1 MRRSVMIDLSYRSKI
16 KDFHS
21 KMNHQFGSKILNIL
35 NGQVM
40 YEVFQT
46 NKFLEKGE
54 YIPFNEAMCSH
65 ETSVAIFSDEF
76 INLRALG
83 HKVSIQEYKNLTMTP
98 LKPLFEKEYKCIVL
112 WFGDDMFCQINM
124 LTVLAYLEQ
133 VAYKGKVFFNMV
145 NEMTYEIETTEIFLS
160 SYKKV
165 YQQVLIDHQFPH
177 IKVIPSI
184 FQGIKLYL
192 KYIKVDNEIVTY
204 IRENE
209 DRSQNELLENLFQSF
224 PQYGL
229 GDVQYLKIIETISK
243 V

>member
-1 MRRSVMIDLSYRSKI
+1 MRRSVMIDLSYREKI

-21 KMNHQFGSKILNIL
+21 KMNHQFGSEILNIL

-46 NKFLEKGE
+46 NKLLEKGE

-65 ETSVAIFSDEF
+65 ETSVAIFSEEF

-83 HKVSIQEYKNLTMTP
+83 HKVSIQEYRNLTMTP
-98 LKPLFEKEYKCIVL
+98 LKPLFEKEYKCIVS

-165 YQQVLIDHQFPH
+165 YQQVLIDHQFPN
-177 IKVIPSI
+177 IKVTPSI
-184 FQGIKLYL
+184 FQGIRLYME
-192 KYIKVDNEIVTY
+192 YIKADNEIITY
-204 IRENE
+204 IRKNQGQ
-209 DRSQNELLENLFQSF
+209 SQNELLENLFQSF

>member
-1 MRRSVMIDLSYRSKI
+1 MINLSYKSRI
-16 KDFHS
+16 KDFHN
-21 KMNHQFGSKILNIL
+21 KMNNQFGFKILNIL

-46 NKFLEKGE
+46 NKLLEKGE
-54 YIPFNEAMCSH
+54 HIPFNEAMCSH
-65 ETSVAIFSDEF
+65 DTSVAIFSDEF

-145 NEMTYEIETTEIFLS
+145 NEMTFEIETTEIFLS

-165 YQQVLIDHQFPH
+165 YQQVLINHQFPN
-177 IKVIPSI
+177 IKVIPSM
-184 FQGIKLYL
+184 FQGIRLYME
-192 KYIKVDNEIVTY
+192 YIKVDNEIVAY

-209 DRSQNELLENLFQSF
+209 DLPQNKLLDNLFQSF

>member
-1 MRRSVMIDLSYRSKI
+1 MRRSVMIDLSHRSKI

-98 LKPLFEKEYKCIVL
+98 LKPLFEKEYQCIVL
-112 WFGDDMFCQINM
+112 WFGEDMFCQINM
-124 LTVLAYLEQ
+124 LTILAYLEQ

-165 YQQVLIDHQFPH
+165 YQQVLIDHQFPN
-177 IKVIPSI
+177 IKVIPNM
-184 FQGIKLYL
+184 FQGIRLYME
-192 KYIKVDNEIVTY
+192 YIKVDNEIITY

-209 DRSQNELLENLFQSF
+209 NQSQNELLENLFQSF

-229 GDVQYLKIIETISK
+229 GDVQYLKIIETINK

>member
-1 MRRSVMIDLSYRSKI
+1 MIGLSHRSKI

-21 KMNHQFGSKILNIL
+21 KMNHQFGCKILNIL

-46 NKFLEKGE
+46 NKFFGKGE

-76 INLRALG
+76 IRLRALG

-165 YQQVLIDHQFPH
+165 YQQVLIDHQFPN
-177 IKVIPSI
+177 IKVIPSM
-184 FQGIKLYL
+184 FQGIRLYM
-192 KYIKVDNEIVTY
+192 KYIKADNEIITY
-204 IRENE
+204 IRENK
-209 DRSQNELLENLFQSF
+209 DQSQNELLGNLLQSF

-229 GDVQYLKIIETISK
+229 GDVQYLKIIETIGK

>member
-1 MRRSVMIDLSYRSKI
+1 MIGLSHRSKI

-21 KMNHQFGSKILNIL
+21 KMNHQFGCKILNIL

-46 NKFLEKGE
+46 NKLLEKGE

-165 YQQVLIDHQFPH
+165 YQQVLIDHQFPN
-177 IKVIPSI
+177 IKVIPSM
-184 FQGIKLYL
+184 FEGIRLYME
-192 KYIKVDNEIVTY
+192 YIKADNEIITY
-204 IRENE
+204 IRKNE
-209 DRSQNELLENLFQSF
+209 DQSQNELLENLFQSF

-229 GDVQYLKIIETISK
+229 GDVQYLKIIETIGK

>member
-1 MRRSVMIDLSYRSKI
+1 MIDLSYKSKI
-16 KDFHS
+16 KDFHN
-21 KMNHQFGSKILNIL
+21 KMNNQFGFKILNIL

-46 NKFLEKGE
+46 NKLLEKGE

-133 VAYKGKVFFNMV
+133 VTYKGKVFFNMV
-145 NEMTYEIETTEIFLS
+145 NETTYEIETIEIFLS
-160 SYKKV
+160 SYNKV
-165 YQQVLIDHQFPH
+165 YQQVLINHQFPH
-177 IKVIPSI
+177 IEVIPSI
-184 FQGIKLYL
+184 FQGIRLYM
-192 KYIKVDNEIVTY
+192 KYIEVDNEIVTY
-204 IRENE
+204 IRKNE
-209 DRSQNELLENLFQSF
+209 DKSQNELLENLFQSF

-229 GDVQYLKIIETISK
+229 GDVQYLKIIETIKK

>member
-1 MRRSVMIDLSYRSKI
+1 MIGLSHRSKI

-21 KMNHQFGSKILNIL
+21 KMNHQFGCKILNIL

-46 NKFLEKGE
+46 NKFFGKGE

-165 YQQVLIDHQFPH
+165 YQQVLIDHQFPN
-177 IKVIPSI
+177 IKVIPSM
-184 FQGIKLYL
+184 FEGIRLYME
-192 KYIKVDNEIVTY
+192 YIKADNEIITY
-204 IRENE
+204 IRKNE
-209 DRSQNELLENLFQSF
+209 DQSQNELLENLFQSF

-229 GDVQYLKIIETISK
+229 GDVQYLKIIETIGK

>member
-1 MRRSVMIDLSYRSKI
+1 MIDLSYKLKI
-16 KDFHS
+16 KDFHN
-21 KMNHQFGSKILNIL
+21 KMNHRFGFEILNIL

-40 YEVFQT
+40 YELFQT
-46 NKFLEKGE
+46 HQLMEKGE
-54 YIPFNEAMCSH
+54 YISFNEAMCSH
-65 ETSVAIFSDEF
+65 ETSVALFSDKF
-76 INLRALG
+76 KSLRALG
-83 HKVSIQEYKNLTMTP
+83 HKVSIQEYENFTMTP

-145 NEMTYEIETTEIFLS
+145 NEMTYEIETTEIFLN

-165 YQQVLIDHQFPH
+165 YQQVLIDHQFPN
-177 IKVIPSI
+177 IKVIPSMY
-184 FQGIKLYL
+184 QGIRLYME
-192 KYIKVDNEIVTY
+192 YIKEDNEIVAY
-204 IRENE
+204 IKENK
-209 DRSQNELLENLFQSF
+209 DQSQNELLGNLFHSF

-229 GDVQYLKIIETISK
+229 GDVQYLKIIETITK

>member
-1 MRRSVMIDLSYRSKI
+1 MIDLSHRSKI

-21 KMNHQFGSKILNIL
+21 KMNHQFSSKILNIL

-98 LKPLFEKEYKCIVL
+98 LKPLFEKEYQCIVL
-112 WFGDDMFCQINM
+112 WFGEDMFCQINM
-124 LTVLAYLEQ
+124 LTILAYLEQ

-145 NEMTYEIETTEIFLS
+145 NEMTYEIEITEIFLS

-165 YQQVLIDHQFPH
+165 YQQVLIDHQFPN
-177 IKVIPSI
+177 IKIIPSMLE
-184 FQGIKLYL
+184 GIRLYME
-192 KYIKVDNEIVTY
+192 YIKADNEIITY
-204 IRENE
+204 IRKNE
-209 DRSQNELLENLFQSF
+209 DQSQNELLENLFQSF

-229 GDVQYLKIIETISK
+229 GDVQYLKIIETVSK

>member
-1 MRRSVMIDLSYRSKI
+1 MIGLSHRSKI

-21 KMNHQFGSKILNIL
+21 KMNHQFGCKILNIL

-46 NKFLEKGE
+46 NEFFGKGE

-76 INLRALG
+76 IRLRALG

-165 YQQVLIDHQFPH
+165 YQQVLIDHQFPN
-177 IKVIPSI
+177 IKVIPSM
-184 FQGIKLYL
+184 FQEIRLYM
-192 KYIKVDNEIVTY
+192 KYIKADNEIITY
-204 IRENE
+204 IRENK
-209 DRSQNELLENLFQSF
+209 DQSQNELLGNLLQSF

-229 GDVQYLKIIETISK
+229 GDVQYLKIIETIGK

>member
-1 MRRSVMIDLSYRSKI
+1 MIDLSYKSKI
-16 KDFHS
+16 KDFYN
-21 KMNHQFGSKILNIL
+21 KMNNQFGFKILNIL

-46 NKFLEKGE
+46 NNLLKKGE

-133 VAYKGKVFFNMV
+133 VTYKGKVFFNMV
-145 NEMTYEIETTEIFLS
+145 NETTYEIETVEIFLS
-160 SYKKV
+160 NYNKV
-165 YQQVLIDHQFPH
+165 YQQVLIDHQFPN
-177 IKVIPSI
+177 IKVIPRM
-184 FQGIKLYL
+184 FQGIRLYME
-192 KYIKVDNEIVTY
+192 YIKVDNEIVNY
-204 IRENE
+204 IREHE
-209 DRSQNELLENLFQSF
+209 GQSQNELLKNLFHSF

-229 GDVQYLKIIETISK
+229 GDVQYLKIIEAINE